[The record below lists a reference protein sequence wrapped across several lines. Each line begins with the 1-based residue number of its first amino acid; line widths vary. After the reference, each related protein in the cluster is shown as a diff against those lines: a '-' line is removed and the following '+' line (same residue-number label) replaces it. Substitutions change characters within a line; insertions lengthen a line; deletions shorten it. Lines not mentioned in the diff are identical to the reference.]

1 MPMDFVTDT
10 HSLIWYF
17 TEDSRLSRKAFDA
30 FEGTVKDGTVIVP
43 AVVLAEIMF
52 IAKKGR
58 VTLTFED
65 TLKKVEGYENF
76 DIAPLDAEILKIAD
90 RIEADLEMHD
100 KLIVATALYYEAALI
115 TKDDMI
121 GKSGIVPAI
130 W

>member
-1 MPMDFVTDT
+1 MNFVTDT
-10 HSLIWYF
+10 HSLVWYF
-17 TEDSRLSRKAFDA
+17 TEDARLSKKAFDA
-30 FEGTVKDGTVIVP
+30 FEGTIESGTVIVP

-65 TLKKVEGYENF
+65 TLKKIEGYENF
-76 DIAPLDAEILKIAD
+76 DIAPLDAEILTIAD
-90 RIEADLEMHD
+90 KIEADLEMHD

-115 TKDDMI
+115 TKDELVS
-121 GKSGIVPAI
+121 KSGVVSTI